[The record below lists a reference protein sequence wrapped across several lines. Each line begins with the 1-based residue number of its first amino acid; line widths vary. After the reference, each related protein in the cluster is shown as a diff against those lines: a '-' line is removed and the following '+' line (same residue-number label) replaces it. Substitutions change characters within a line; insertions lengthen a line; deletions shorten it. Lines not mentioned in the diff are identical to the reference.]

1 MLITTIILIQIISAT
16 ILYIYFNP
24 IFIAIDVVVTGIVL
38 FKDKKKLI
46 ISLLVLFLTII
57 HLNTIDAKYNSI
69 KDNEFLDVN
78 AVVINKNRSNKKY
91 IVKLTNN
98 NNIKFLVTTK
108 KDLEIGDKVNIRSK
122 VNKAYTNGNPYMF
135 NYKNYLLKN
144 NIYGD
149 IYCRTNPE
157 IIGKSKSPLLKIRKL
172 VLNHIVFKLDSNF
185 NGEESSV
192 LKSVF
197 TGSNFLSDDYTN
209 AVNAL
214 GISHVFAISGLHI
227 IILYTIFNKLFGMFK
242 INRKLISWISLIL
255 IAIYGYAVGL
265 PSSIVRAFIM
275 LVIVELSNQ
284 MQIDWFD
291 LNNLTIAAI
300 IILLIN
306 PYNLLDVGFI
316 FSFLATFTI
325 IYLYPRFKKYNKKLC
340 NYFLLSGMVY
350 LILLPIQLRFFNEY
364 TLGFIIG
371 NTIILPIFTVVI
383 QLTAFVLLI
392 PNSINY
398 IFVQLIK
405 LCLKTISYI
414 FATIDFL
421 GIHST
426 NFMSFS
432 ILMIILYYII
442 LFTTYNRHYIKTLN
456 NFNKKTLTNM
466 LFLSLILPLIL
477 NIINPITKINFVDI
491 GQGDCLLVRQY
502 IKSFM
507 IDTGGSYKSEDK
519 SGENLMEYL
528 HKIGLNNLE
537 YVFLTHF
544 DEDHSKNLININKS
558 YNPIVLSRING
569 DKILKKK
576 YNQGNVY
583 VSLRNKQNIRIGNV
597 DIKIIDKPISNEEN
611 DKSIVYKLY
620 INNISLLITGDISGE
635 YERNILK
642 DDIKSDILKVSHHG
656 SKSSSDS
663 HFLKIVRPKL
673 AVISVGLRN
682 EYGHPHH
689 QTLDRLNKL
698 KIPIK
703 RTDLDGNIE
712 VVSSKFFNSIRANR
726 DKYSIIHFLVEEQN
740 SIITTVVILLYF
752 KNRGVKNGFFIG
764 ETKIR

>member
-227 IILYTIFNKLFGMFK
+227 IILYTIFNKLFGIFK

-306 PYNLLDVGFI
+306 PYR
-316 FSFLATFTI
+316 
-325 IYLYPRFKKYNKKLC
+325 IYYRKY
-340 NYFLLSGMVY
+340 
-350 LILLPIQLRFFNEY
+350 
-364 TLGFIIG
+364 
-371 NTIILPIFTVVI
+371 
-383 QLTAFVLLI
+383 
-392 PNSINY
+392 
-398 IFVQLIK
+398 
-405 LCLKTISYI
+405 
-414 FATIDFL
+414 
-421 GIHST
+421 
-426 NFMSFS
+426 
-432 ILMIILYYII
+432 
-442 LFTTYNRHYIKTLN
+442 HYIAD
-456 NFNKKTLTNM
+456 FY
-466 LFLSLILPLIL
+466 SG
-477 NIINPITKINFVDI
+477 NPINCNCTF
-491 GQGDCLLVRQY
+491 
-502 IKSFM
+502 
-507 IDTGGSYKSEDK
+507 DT
-519 SGENLMEYL
+519 
-528 HKIGLNNLE
+528 
-537 YVFLTHF
+537 
-544 DEDHSKNLININKS
+544 
-558 YNPIVLSRING
+558 
-569 DKILKKK
+569 
-576 YNQGNVY
+576 
-583 VSLRNKQNIRIGNV
+583 
-597 DIKIIDKPISNEEN
+597 
-611 DKSIVYKLY
+611 
-620 INNISLLITGDISGE
+620 
-635 YERNILK
+635 
-642 DDIKSDILKVSHHG
+642 
-656 SKSSSDS
+656 
-663 HFLKIVRPKL
+663 
-673 AVISVGLRN
+673 
-682 EYGHPHH
+682 
-689 QTLDRLNKL
+689 
-698 KIPIK
+698 
-703 RTDLDGNIE
+703 
-712 VVSSKFFNSIRANR
+712 
-726 DKYSIIHFLVEEQN
+726 
-740 SIITTVVILLYF
+740 
-752 KNRGVKNGFFIG
+752 
-764 ETKIR
+764 

>member
-227 IILYTIFNKLFGMFK
+227 IILYTIFNKLFGIFK

-325 IYLYPRFKKYNKKLC
+325 IYLYPRFKKYNKKLY

-383 QLTAFVLLI
+383 QLTAIVLLI

-405 LCLKTISYI
+405 L
-414 FATIDFL
+414 
-421 GIHST
+421 
-426 NFMSFS
+426 
-432 ILMIILYYII
+432 
-442 LFTTYNRHYIKTLN
+442 
-456 NFNKKTLTNM
+456 
-466 LFLSLILPLIL
+466 SLIHI
-477 NIINPITKINFVDI
+477 
-491 GQGDCLLVRQY
+491 
-502 IKSFM
+502 
-507 IDTGGSYKSEDK
+507 
-519 SGENLMEYL
+519 
-528 HKIGLNNLE
+528 
-537 YVFLTHF
+537 
-544 DEDHSKNLININKS
+544 
-558 YNPIVLSRING
+558 
-569 DKILKKK
+569 
-576 YNQGNVY
+576 
-583 VSLRNKQNIRIGNV
+583 
-597 DIKIIDKPISNEEN
+597 
-611 DKSIVYKLY
+611 
-620 INNISLLITGDISGE
+620 
-635 YERNILK
+635 
-642 DDIKSDILKVSHHG
+642 
-656 SKSSSDS
+656 
-663 HFLKIVRPKL
+663 
-673 AVISVGLRN
+673 
-682 EYGHPHH
+682 
-689 QTLDRLNKL
+689 
-698 KIPIK
+698 
-703 RTDLDGNIE
+703 
-712 VVSSKFFNSIRANR
+712 
-726 DKYSIIHFLVEEQN
+726 
-740 SIITTVVILLYF
+740 
-752 KNRGVKNGFFIG
+752 
-764 ETKIR
+764 

>member
-91 IVKLTNN
+91 VVKLTNN

-227 IILYTIFNKLFGMFK
+227 IILYTIFNKLFGIFK
-242 INRKLISWISLIL
+242 INRKPISWISLIL

-325 IYLYPRFKKYNKKLC
+325 IYLYPRFKKHNKKLY
-340 NYFLLSGMVY
+340 NYFLLSVMVY
-350 LILLPIQLRFFNEY
+350 LVLLPIQLRFFNEY

-371 NTIILPIFTVVI
+371 NTIVLPIFTVVI
-383 QLTAFVLLI
+383 QLTAIVLLI

-405 LCLKTISYI
+405 LCLRIISYI

-421 GIHST
+421 DIHST

-442 LFTTYNRHYIKTLN
+442 IFTTYNRHYIKTLN
-456 NFNKKTLTNM
+456 DFNKKTLTNM
-466 LFLSLILPLIL
+466 LLLSLIIPLIL
-477 NIINPITKINFVDI
+477 NIINPITTLNFVDI

-502 IKSFM
+502 FKSFM
-507 IDTGGSYKSEDK
+507 IDTGGSYKSEDS
-519 SGENLMEYL
+519 SGEHLMEYL

-558 YNPIVLSRING
+558 YNPIVLSRFNG

-576 YNQGNVY
+576 YNLGNVY
-583 VSLRNKQNIRIGNV
+583 VSLRNKQNIKIDNV

-620 INNISLLITGDISGE
+620 INNISLLITGDISSE

-642 DDIKSDILKVSHHG
+642 DNIKSDILKISHHG

-663 HFLKIVRPKL
+663 NFLKKVRPKL

-682 EYGHPHH
+682 EYGHPNN

-698 KIPIK
+698 NIPIK

-712 VVSSKFFNSIRANR
+712 LVSSRVFNSIRANR
-726 DKYSIIHFLVEEQN
+726 DKYSVIHFLVGEQN
-740 SIITTVVILLYF
+740 SIITTIVILLYF

-764 ETKIR
+764 

>member
-108 KDLEIGDKVNIRSK
+108 KDLEIGDKLNIRSK

-227 IILYTIFNKLFGMFK
+227 IILYTIFNKLFGIFK

-383 QLTAFVLLI
+383 QLTAIVLLI

-405 LCLKTISYI
+405 LCLRIISYI

-442 LFTTYNRHYIKTLN
+442 IFTTYNRHYIKTLN

-635 YERNILK
+635 YERSILK

-663 HFLKIVRPKL
+663 HFLKTVRPKL

-698 KIPIK
+698 NIPIK